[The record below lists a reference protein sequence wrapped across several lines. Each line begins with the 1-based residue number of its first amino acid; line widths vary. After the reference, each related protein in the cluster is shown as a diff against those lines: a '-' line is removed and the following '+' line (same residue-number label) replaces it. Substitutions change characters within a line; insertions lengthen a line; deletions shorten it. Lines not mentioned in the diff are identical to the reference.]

1 MSYYNGLYK
10 LISNK
15 KDNTDIKIYIVDDE
29 EYYLNLEKVS
39 LEKYGFKNIK
49 IFTTAEK
56 CLLEIE
62 KEEPDC
68 VIIDYLLQYGMNGDE
83 FLKIIT
89 KKYPDIYVL
98 VLSGQE
104 DISIAT
110 QIVKDGAYEYLVKN
124 KLTFFNLNDSLNKI
138 KEILKIEEK
147 TKNRTNIYIGLIII
161 TWILGFVLLFN
172 IL

>member
-1 MSYYNGLYK
+1 MSEDK
-10 LISNK
+10 LK
-15 KDNTDIKIYIVDDE
+15 KKPKNNTDMKIYIVDDE

-39 LEKYGFKNIK
+39 LNKYGYKDIK

-68 VIIDYLLQYGMNGDE
+68 VIIDYLLQDGMRGDE
-83 FLKIIT
+83 FLRIVT

-104 DISIAT
+104 DINIAT
-110 QIVKDGAYEYLVKN
+110 QIIKDGAYEYLVKD
-124 KLTFFNLNDSLNKI
+124 KLTFFNLNDSLIKI

-147 TKNRTNIYIGLIII
+147 TKIRTRIYIGLIIL
-161 TWILGFVLLFN
+161 TWILGFVILVN

>member
-1 MSYYNGLYK
+1 MLYDN
-10 LISNK
+10 LIYRYFSNK
-15 KDNTDIKIYIVDDE
+15 KNNVDIKIYIVDDE
-29 EYYLNLEKVS
+29 EYYLNLEKIS
-39 LEKYGFKNIK
+39 LDKYGFKDIK

-68 VIIDYLLQYGMNGDE
+68 VIIDYLLHDGMNGDD
-83 FLKIIT
+83 FLKIVT

-104 DISIAT
+104 DINIAT

-124 KLTFFNLNDSLNKI
+124 KMTFFNLNDSLNKI

-147 TKNRTNIYIGLIII
+147 TKNRTRIYFGLIIL
-161 TWILGFVLLFN
+161 TWILGVVLMFN